1 MGWLIRLLL
10 LLLLLVVVLQAAAR
24 IVKGF
29 FQGVAGAPP
38 RRRRPGG
45 MPAKGTAMVRDPV
58 CGTFVVQSRA
68 LSAARGSETA
78 WFCSEECRRQWQTGR
93 S

>member
-10 LLLLLVVVLQAAAR
+10 ILLLIVVVLQALGR
-24 IVKGF
+24 LLQGF
-29 FQGVAGAPP
+29 FEGVTGRPPGRRGRRGVPATGA
-38 RRRRPGG
+38 
-45 MPAKGTAMVRDPV
+45 AMVRDPV

-68 LSAARGSETA
+68 LTAARRGETA
-78 WFCSEECRRQWQTGR
+78 WFCSEQCRRRWQAER